1 MKNIYITLS
10 FVIASTLVSA
20 QNKNTKDADKLF
32 QRFEYVDAASAYL
45 KIVENGKAD
54 AYVYKQLADSYYNV
68 FNTKEAIKWYAKAT
82 EEKQD
87 AETYYQYSQMLKAE
101 GEYEQANKQMNMFA
115 SLAPKDERAISFKS
129 NPNYLPQLKSQAK
142 LFSINPSDLSSDVS
156 DFGALLTNDNT
167 IYFSSA
173 RNKARKT
180 HGWNE
185 EPYLDLYQATYN
197 ADGTVSNAALVP
209 GGVNTKWNEGPATLS
224 QDGNTMYYSS
234 ESYNEGEFEKDKSVN
249 AKFSRIYLYKSTKQ
263 DGVWS
268 KGTPLALNSTAYSM
282 RNPSLSTDGKTLY
295 FSSDMP
301 GGLGKEDIWKVS
313 VNGDE
318 YGTPENLG
326 SNVNTAGDDSFPFI
340 ADNGVLYFT
349 SASRLGFGGF
359 DIYSM
364 DTNNPEEALNL
375 GEPVN
380 SEKDDFSFTY
390 NQSKKVALFSSNRL
404 GVDNIYLA
412 SPICGVQGLVIVTD
426 NKTAKQLQG
435 AMITIVDDKGMIVA
449 SNTNDTSITSF
460 NLDCEK
466 AYSIQVSKSGYE
478 EGVFT
483 MDAQDGGVF
492 VVEAK
497 LTPVKPIITEKEVI
511 LEPIYFEFNR
521 SNITQQGASELDRL
535 VDVMNEYPEMV
546 IFAKSHTDSRGKD
559 NYNLSLSERRA
570 KATVQYIISKGI
582 SKERITGQGFGE
594 SELKVTCDKC
604 TEEEHAQNRRSEFLI
619 VKK

>member
-1 MKNIYITLS
+1 
-10 FVIASTLVSA
+10 V
-20 QNKNTKDADKLF
+20 
-32 QRFEYVDAASAYL
+32 
-45 KIVENGKAD
+45 
-54 AYVYKQLADSYYNV
+54 
-68 FNTKEAIKWYAKAT
+68 KWYAKAT
-82 EEKQD
+82 QTKQE
-87 AETYYQYSQMLKAE
+87 AETYYQYAQMLKAE
-101 GEYEQANKQMNMFA
+101 GQYDAANTQMDVFA
-115 SLAPKDERAISFKS
+115 SMAPKDKRAISFKE
-129 NPNYLPQLKSQAK
+129 NPNYLSQLQSQAK
-142 LFSINPSDLSSDVS
+142 MFSISPSSVSSDTS
-156 DFGALLTNDNT
+156 DFGAVLTNDNT

-180 HGWNE
+180 NPWNE

-197 ADGTVSNAALVP
+197 ADGTVSNAALVS

-249 AKFSRIYLYKSTKQ
+249 AKFSRIYLYKATKQ
-263 DGVWS
+263 EGVWT
-268 KGTPLALNSTAYSM
+268 KGTALSLNNKSYSM
-282 RNPSLSTDGKTLY
+282 RNPSLSKDEKTLY

-313 VNGDE
+313 INADG

-359 DIYSM
+359 DVYMM
-364 DTNNPEEALNL
+364 DTNNPEEATNL

-390 NQSKKVALFSSNRL
+390 NQTKKVALFSSNRE

-412 SPICGVQGLVIVTD
+412 SPICGVNGLVIVSD
-426 NKTAKQLQG
+426 IATAKQLQD
-435 AMITIVDDKGMIVA
+435 AIITLVDDKGMIVA
-449 SNTNDTSITSF
+449 SNSENPSMTSF
-460 NLDCEK
+460 GLACEK
-466 AYSIQVSKSGYE
+466 QYSVQVSKSGYE
-478 EGVFT
+478 EGIFT
-483 MDAQDGGVF
+483 IVPQEGGVY
-492 VVEAK
+492 VLEAK
-497 LTPVKPIITEKEVI
+497 LTAIKPIITEKEVI
-511 LEPIYFEFNR
+511 LEAIYFEFDK
-521 SNITQQGASELDRL
+521 SNITQQGAAELDRL
-535 VDVMNEYPEMV
+535 VAVMNEYQEMV

-559 NYNLSLSERRA
+559 KYNLNLSERRA
-570 KATVQYIISKGI
+570 KATVQYVISKGI
-582 SKERITGQGFGE
+582 DKERITGQGFGE
-594 SELKVTCDKC
+594 SELKVVCDNC